1 MYIIFLY
8 YILIF
13 APQMLVSFT
22 AKKTNWYMK
31 YGSHEYVLQHN
42 IKNINVIT
50 TQDSILYPNLQL
62 LDLEL
67 I

>member
-1 MYIIFLY
+1 
-8 YILIF
+8 
-13 APQMLVSFT
+13 
-22 AKKTNWYMK
+22 MK